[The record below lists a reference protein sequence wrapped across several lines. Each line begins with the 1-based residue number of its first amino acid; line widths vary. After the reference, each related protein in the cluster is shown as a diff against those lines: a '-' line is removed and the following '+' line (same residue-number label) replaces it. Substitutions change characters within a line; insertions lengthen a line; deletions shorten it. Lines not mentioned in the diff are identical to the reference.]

1 MNESHL
7 KVYKVWDLPTRLFH
21 WINFT
26 AVISL
31 IFFGLIMLYKKELGI
46 TSVEAKIGLKEVHV
60 IIGYVFVLNLVFRLL
75 WGFAGNRYARWRA
88 ILPGRG
94 FLQSVHDY
102 KASLG
107 AGSPQQFLGHNP
119 MGRLAIT
126 AMLLLLLVM
135 AGTGL
140 IRAGTDIYYPPF
152 GAYVA
157 EYIAAPDTD
166 PASLVPYDPTGT
178 IAEKA
183 DRLKTFK
190 GPFGL
195 IHLYTAYILMFIIV
209 IHITA
214 VVYTEVRE
222 GGGIISAMFTGK
234 KILSGKPVDDES

>member
-1 MNESHL
+1 MNESSL

-60 IIGYVFVLNLVFRLL
+60 IIGYLFVLNLGFRLL
-75 WGFAGNRYARWRA
+75 WGFIGNRYARWRA
-88 ILPGRG
+88 ILPGKG
-94 FLQSVHDY
+94 FLQSVQDY
-102 KASLG
+102 KASLR
-107 AGSPQQFLGHNP
+107 AGNPQQFLGHNP

-126 AMLLLLLVM
+126 AMLLLLIVL

-152 GAYVA
+152 GTYVA
-157 EYIAAPDTD
+157 EYVAAPDTD
-166 PASLVPYDPTGT
+166 PASLIPYDPTGT
-178 IAEKA
+178 IAEKT
-183 DRLKTFK
+183 DRLKAFK
-190 GPFGL
+190 KPFGI
-195 IHLYTAYILMFIIV
+195 IHLYSAYILMFIIV

-222 GGGIISAMFTGK
+222 GGGIISAMVTGRK
-234 KILSGKPVDDES
+234 VLSGKPVDDES